1 MADPRIEADSCVLAQ
16 MDLLL
21 SKAGWRVRSSVL
33 CGALLC
39 RGCWADDVIL
49 GHIEWTHL

>member
-1 MADPRIEADSCVLAQ
+1 LEGAIVCPL
-16 MDLLL
+16 
-21 SKAGWRVRSSVL
+21 
-33 CGALLC
+33 GALLC